1 MLDLRI
7 RVFINVYELRSFT
20 LAGKALFMT
29 QSAVSQHI
37 KRLEDDM
44 GTELIKFQR
53 TQGKKVL
60 ITKHGEIPYQHASRV
75 LNAEHEVL
83 AEMARIKNAIPESP
97 PPKRIEPLC
106 KDIDYITGH
115 EVGKLIS
122 RIANTNTERRRLIE
136 KVKNNP
142 CIRKKLYVCGIRNY
156 IYYHADDIMAFLDKL
171 N

>member
-53 TQGKKVL
+53 TEGKKVL
-60 ITKHGEIPYQHASRV
+60 ITKHGEILNHRLQNV
-75 LNAEHEVL
+75 LNHFAKIL
-83 AEMARIKNAIPESP
+83 
-97 PPKRIEPLC
+97 
-106 KDIDYITGH
+106 T
-115 EVGKLIS
+115 
-122 RIANTNTERRRLIE
+122 T
-136 KVKNNP
+136 
-142 CIRKKLYVCGIRNY
+142 
-156 IYYHADDIMAFLDKL
+156 
-171 N
+171 